1 MPRIYFGSQPRKWLV
16 QCSKFSG
23 RRAWKINT
31 QNLIIFTY
39 EIFKKM
45 LSVNYEIKTTFYRMT
60 RTPQML
66 YCVAVDYQLRVNRTR
81 IDNFILNINVRVS
94 QHQA

>member
-1 MPRIYFGSQPRKWLV
+1 MCKIK
-16 QCSKFSG
+16 
-23 RRAWKINT
+23 KINT

-66 YCVAVDYQLRVNRTR
+66 Y
-81 IDNFILNINVRVS
+81 
-94 QHQA
+94 

>member
-1 MPRIYFGSQPRKWLV
+1 MCKIK
-16 QCSKFSG
+16 
-23 RRAWKINT
+23 KINT
-31 QNLIIFTY
+31 LNLKIFTY

-66 YCVAVDYQLRVNRTR
+66 YCFHYTGWQQ
-81 IDNFILNINVRVS
+81 IGE
-94 QHQA
+94 

>member
-1 MPRIYFGSQPRKWLV
+1 MYKIK
-16 QCSKFSG
+16 
-23 RRAWKINT
+23 KINT

-66 YCVAVDYQLRVNRTR
+66 YCFRLKM
-81 IDNFILNINVRVS
+81 NVFRYGAPGGFLQTS
-94 QHQA
+94 DIKDEI

>member
-1 MPRIYFGSQPRKWLV
+1 MCKIK
-16 QCSKFSG
+16 
-23 RRAWKINT
+23 KINT

-66 YCVAVDYQLRVNRTR
+66 YCINCVYINNKYLNMSFLELRSN
-81 IDNFILNINVRVS
+81 
-94 QHQA
+94 

>member
-1 MPRIYFGSQPRKWLV
+1 MCKIK
-16 QCSKFSG
+16 
-23 RRAWKINT
+23 KINT

-45 LSVNYEIKTTFYRMT
+45 LSVNYEIITTFYRMT

-66 YCVAVDYQLRVNRTR
+66 QCHKLA
-81 IDNFILNINVRVS
+81 
-94 QHQA
+94 

>member
-1 MPRIYFGSQPRKWLV
+1 MCKIK
-16 QCSKFSG
+16 
-23 RRAWKINT
+23 KINT

-66 YCVAVDYQLRVNRTR
+66 YCCYFVIYNLFTISLFLIKEATL
-81 IDNFILNINVRVS
+81 L
-94 QHQA
+94 